1 MDLAPGLV
9 IWITGL
15 PGSGKTT
22 IARELA
28 SRMRARTPAVV
39 MVDGDVFR
47 EILGNDLGYSNADR
61 LENARR
67 IGRLCRMLAAQ
78 GQQVVC
84 STVSLFHE
92 CHAWNR
98 AHLPRYV
105 EVLVSVSEQT
115 LLARDQKQLYSRARA
130 GIDTNLPGAGQPYE
144 LPLKPHLV
152 LDNDGAGS
160 PAQHAARILECVLS
174 VSPRS

>member
-1 MDLAPGLV
+1 MDADFGVV

-28 SRMRARTPAVV
+28 SRIRERTPAVV
-39 MVDGDVFR
+39 IVDGDVFR

-67 IGRLCRMLAAQ
+67 IGRFCRALATQ
-78 GQQVVC
+78 GQHVVC
-84 STVSLFHE
+84 ATVSLFHE

-98 AHLPRYV
+98 THFPRYV
-105 EVLVSVSEQT
+105 EVLVKVREQT

-130 GIDTNLPGAGQPYE
+130 GIETNVPGAGQPYE
-144 LPLKPHLV
+144 LPLNPDLV
-152 LDNDGAGS
+152 LDNDGAES
-160 PAQHAARILECVLS
+160 PAQLAARILERWSS
-174 VSPRS
+174 VSPTA